1 MNLGIVTRIA
11 GRASLVL
18 TKHAPTILTAAGT
31 VGFIGTTVLA
41 SKATLKVEETV
52 AEEASLLVKVHEAH
66 EEGKL
71 SDKDATHDKVVLYT
85 RMLTKLGKLYAPALI
100 LGAASIASL
109 ATGHGIMLK
118 RNASLA
124 AAYAAV
130 DQAFKTYKKKVEAK
144 FGKEAVLEAVSA
156 KAQEELTGDSLDI
169 EAVSNTPGG
178 VSPYGV
184 VFGPDNVNWSADEDL
199 AILHLKCQQQ
209 YANDIL
215 QTRGHIFLNEVY
227 KMLGFPHTP
236 AGAVTGWVKG
246 NGDDFID
253 FNISDGIFE
262 GEDEHGRIVT
272 KWALDFNV
280 DGVMWDKI

>member
-1 MNLGIVTRIA
+1 MNLGIVTRLA
-11 GRASLVL
+11 GRAGLVL
-18 TKHAPTILTAAGT
+18 SKHAPTILTAAGT
-31 VGFIGTTVLA
+31 AGFIGTTILA
-41 SKATLKVEETV
+41 SKATLKVEETIS
-52 AEEASLLVKVHEAH
+52 EEAALLVKVHEAH
-66 EEGKL
+66 EAGKL
-71 SDKDATHDKVVLYT
+71 EDKDALHDKVILYT
-85 RMLTKLGKLYAPALI
+85 RMTTKLAKLYAPALI
-100 LGAASIASL
+100 LGAASIVSL

-130 DQAFKTYKKKVEAK
+130 DQAFKTYKKKVESK
-144 FGKEAVLEAVSA
+144 FGKDAVIDALVSTA
-156 KAQEELTGDSLDI
+156 EEDLTKNELTM
-169 EAVSNTPGG
+169 EAIVAVDG

-184 VFGPDNVNWSADEDL
+184 IFDETNNNWSADEDL
-199 AILHLKCQQQ
+199 SMLHLKCQQQ

-246 NGDDFID
+246 NGDDFVD
-253 FNISDGIFE
+253 FNIFEGTFE
-262 GEDEHGRIVT
+262 GEDEKGRTVT

-280 DGVMWDKI
+280 DGVMYDKI

>member
-1 MNLGIVTRIA
+1 MNLGIVTRLA
-11 GRASLVL
+11 GRAGLVL
-18 TKHAPTILTAAGT
+18 SKHAPTILTAAGT
-31 VGFIGTTVLA
+31 AGFIGTTILA
-41 SKATLKVEETV
+41 SKATLKVEETI
-52 AEEASLLVKVHEAH
+52 AEEAALLVKVHEAH
-66 EEGKL
+66 DAGKL
-71 SDKDATHDKVVLYT
+71 DDKDATRDKVILYT
-85 RMLTKLGKLYAPALI
+85 RMTTKLAKLYAPALI
-100 LGAASIASL
+100 LGAASIVSL

-130 DQAFKTYKKKVEAK
+130 DQAFKSYKKKVESK
-144 FGKEAVLEAVSA
+144 FGKEAVLDALVSTAEEDLTKDEMTLEAI
-156 KAQEELTGDSLDI
+156 T
-169 EAVSNTPGG
+169 AVDG

-184 VFGPDNVNWSADEDL
+184 IFDSSNNNWSADEDL
-199 AILHLKCQQQ
+199 SMLHLKCQQQ

-246 NGDDFID
+246 HGDDFID
-253 FNISDGIFE
+253 FNIFDGMFE
-262 GEDEHGRIVT
+262 GEDENGRTVT

>member
-1 MNLGIVTRIA
+1 MNLGIVTRLA
-11 GRASLVL
+11 GRAGLVL
-18 TKHAPTILTAAGT
+18 SKHAPTILTAAGT
-31 VGFIGTTVLA
+31 AGFIGTTILA

-52 AEEASLLVKVHEAH
+52 AEEAALLVKVHEAH
-66 EEGKL
+66 EAGKL
-71 SDKDATHDKVVLYT
+71 EDKDALHDKVILYT
-85 RMLTKLGKLYAPALI
+85 RITTKLAKLYAPALI
-100 LGAASIASL
+100 LGAASIVSL

-130 DQAFKTYKKKVEAK
+130 DQAFKTYKKKVESK
-144 FGKEAVLEAVSA
+144 FGKDAVIDALVSTA
-156 KAQEELTGDSLDI
+156 EEDLTKNELTM
-169 EAVSNTPGG
+169 EAIAAVDG

-184 VFGPDNVNWSADEDL
+184 IFDETNNNWSADEDL
-199 AILHLKCQQQ
+199 SMLHLKCQQQ

-246 NGDDFID
+246 NGDDFVD
-253 FNISDGIFE
+253 FNIFEGTFE
-262 GEDEHGRIVT
+262 GEDEKGRTVT

-280 DGVMWDKI
+280 DGVMYDKI

>member
-1 MNLGIVTRIA
+1 MSLGIVTRLA
-11 GRASLVL
+11 GRAGLVL
-18 TKHAPTILTAAGT
+18 SKHAPTILTAAGT

-41 SKATLKVEETV
+41 SKATLKVEETL
-52 AEEASLLVKVHEAH
+52 AEETALLVKVHEAH
-66 EEGKL
+66 EDGKL
-71 SDKDATHDKVVLYT
+71 TDKDATRDKVILYT
-85 RMLTKLGKLYAPALI
+85 RMTTKLAKLYAPALI

-109 ATGHGIMLK
+109 ITGHGIMLK

-130 DQAFKTYKKKVEAK
+130 DQAFKTYKKKVESK
-144 FGKEAVLEAVSA
+144 FGKDAVLDALISNTED
-156 KAQEELTGDSLDI
+156 ELTRNESTL
-169 EAVSNTPGG
+169 EAIAAVDN

-184 VFGPDNVNWSADEDL
+184 IFDEDNINWSADEDL
-199 AILHLKCQQQ
+199 SMLHLRCQEQ

-246 NGDDFID
+246 NGDDFVS
-253 FNISDGIFE
+253 FNIHDGIFE
-262 GEDEHGRIVT
+262 GEDKNGRTVT

-280 DGVMWDKI
+280 DGVMYDKI

>member
-1 MNLGIVTRIA
+1 MNLSFATRII
-11 GRASLVL
+11 GRTSLVIS
-18 TKHAPTILTAAGT
+18 KHAPTILTVAGT
-31 VGFIGTTVLA
+31 AGFIGTTVLA
-41 SKATLKVEETV
+41 SKATLKLEETV
-52 AEEASLLVKVHEAH
+52 AEEASLLVKVHEAQ

-85 RMLTKLGKLYAPALI
+85 RMATKLGKLYAPALI
-100 LGAASIASL
+100 LGAASIAAL

-130 DQAFKTYKKKVEAK
+130 DQAFKSYKKKVEAK
-144 FGKEAVLEAVSA
+144 FGKDAVLEAISVPT
-156 KAQEELTGDSLDI
+156 EELVVDGETTESVLKYGD
-169 EAVSNTPGG
+169 T
-178 VSPYGV
+178 SPYGV
-184 VFGPDNVNWSADEDL
+184 IFDETNHNWSADEDL
-199 AILHLKCQQQ
+199 SALHLKCQQQ

-236 AGAVTGWVKG
+236 AGAITGWVKG
-246 NGDDFID
+246 NGDNFVD
-253 FNISDGIFE
+253 FNIHDGLFE
-262 GEDEHGRIVT
+262 GEDANGRLVT

-280 DGVMWDKI
+280 DGVMYDKI

>member
-1 MNLGIVTRIA
+1 MNLGVVTRLV
-11 GRASLVL
+11 GRAGLVL
-18 TKHAPTILTAAGT
+18 SKHAPTILTAAGT
-31 VGFIGTTVLA
+31 AGFIGTTVLA

-52 AEEASLLVKVHEAH
+52 AEEAALLVKVHEAH
-66 EEGKL
+66 DAGKL

-85 RMLTKLGKLYAPALI
+85 RMTTKLAKLYAPALI
-100 LGAASIASL
+100 LGAASIVSL

-130 DQAFKTYKKKVEAK
+130 DQAFKTYKKKVESK
-144 FGKEAVLEAVSA
+144 FGKEAVLDALVSTAEEDLTKNEPTLEAIA
-156 KAQEELTGDSLDI
+156 
-169 EAVSNTPGG
+169 AVDD

-184 VFGPDNVNWSADEDL
+184 IFDSSNHNWSADEDL
-199 AILHLKCQQQ
+199 AMLHLKCQQQ

-246 NGDDFID
+246 HGDDFID
-253 FNISDGIFE
+253 FNIYDGMFE
-262 GEDEHGRIVT
+262 GEDSNGRTVT

>member
-1 MNLGIVTRIA
+1 MNLGIVTRLV
-11 GRASLVL
+11 GRAGLVL
-18 TKHAPTILTAAGT
+18 SKHAPTILTAAGT
-31 VGFIGTTVLA
+31 AGFIGTTVLA

-52 AEEASLLVKVHEAH
+52 AEEAALLVKVHEAQ
-66 EEGKL
+66 EAGKL
-71 SDKDATHDKVVLYT
+71 SDKDATHDKVVLYS
-85 RMLTKLGKLYAPALI
+85 RMTTKLAKLYAPAII

-130 DQAFKTYKKKVEAK
+130 DQAFKTYKKKVESK
-144 FGKEAVLEAVSA
+144 FGKDAVLEALSSVA
-156 KAQEELTGDSLDI
+156 TEDLTKDEMTVESVA
-169 EAVSNTPGG
+169 AVND

-184 VFGPDNVNWSADEDL
+184 IFDDTNVNWSADEDL
-199 AILHLKCQQQ
+199 AMLHLKCQQQ

-246 NGDDFID
+246 NGDDFVD
-253 FNISDGIFE
+253 FNIFDGMFE
-262 GEDEHGRIVT
+262 GEDQNGRTVT

-280 DGVMWDKI
+280 DGVMYDKI

>member
-1 MNLGIVTRIA
+1 MNLGVVTRLA
-11 GRASLVL
+11 GRAGLVL
-18 TKHAPTILTAAGT
+18 SKHAPTILTAAGT
-31 VGFIGTTVLA
+31 AGFIGTTILA
-41 SKATLKVEETV
+41 SKATLKVEETI
-52 AEEASLLVKVHEAH
+52 AEETALLVRVHEAH
-66 EEGKL
+66 EAGKL
-71 SDKDATHDKVVLYT
+71 EDKDALHDKVILYT
-85 RMLTKLGKLYAPALI
+85 RMTTKLAKLYAPGLI
-100 LGAASIASL
+100 LGAASIVSL

-130 DQAFKTYKKKVEAK
+130 DQAFKTYKKKVESK
-144 FGKEAVLEAVSA
+144 FGKDAVIDALVSTA
-156 KAQEELTGDSLDI
+156 EEDLTKNELTM
-169 EAVSNTPGG
+169 EAIAAVDG

-184 VFGPDNVNWSADEDL
+184 IFDETNNNWSADEDL
-199 AILHLKCQQQ
+199 SMLHLKCQQQ

-246 NGDDFID
+246 NGDDFVD
-253 FNISDGIFE
+253 FNIFEGTFE
-262 GEDEHGRIVT
+262 GEDEKGRTVT

-280 DGVMWDKI
+280 DGVMYDKI

>member
-1 MNLGIVTRIA
+1 MNLGIVTRLV
-11 GRASLVL
+11 GRAGLVL
-18 TKHAPTILTAAGT
+18 SKHAPTILTAAGT
-31 VGFIGTTVLA
+31 AGFIGTTVLA
-41 SKATLKVEETV
+41 SKATLKVEETIS
-52 AEEASLLVKVHEAH
+52 EEAALLVKVHEAH
-66 EEGKL
+66 EAGKL
-71 SDKDATHDKVVLYT
+71 TDKDATHDKVVLYT
-85 RMLTKLGKLYAPALI
+85 RMTTKLAKLYAPALI
-100 LGAASIASL
+100 LGAASIVSL

-130 DQAFKTYKKKVEAK
+130 DQAFKTYKKKIESK
-144 FGKEAVLEAVSA
+144 FGKEAVLDALVSTPQEDLTKDEMTLEAVTA
-156 KAQEELTGDSLDI
+156 ID
-169 EAVSNTPGG
+169 G

-184 VFGPDNVNWSADEDL
+184 IFDEDNINWSADEDL
-199 AILHLKCQQQ
+199 AKLHLDCQQQ

-246 NGDDFID
+246 QGDDFVD
-253 FNISDGIFE
+253 FNIFDGMFE
-262 GEDEHGRIVT
+262 GEDKNGRTVT

-280 DGVMWDKI
+280 DGVMYDKI

>member
-1 MNLGIVTRIA
+1 MNLGVVTRFV
-11 GRASLVL
+11 GRAGLVL
-18 TKHAPTILTAAGT
+18 SKHAPTILTAAGT
-31 VGFIGTTVLA
+31 AGFIGTTVLA

-52 AEEASLLVKVHEAH
+52 AEEAALLVKVHEAH
-66 EEGKL
+66 EAGKL

-85 RMLTKLGKLYAPALI
+85 RMTTKLAKLYAPALI
-100 LGAASIASL
+100 LGAASIVSL

-130 DQAFKTYKKKVEAK
+130 DQAFKTYKKKIESK
-144 FGKEAVLEAVSA
+144 FGKEAVLDALVSTPQEDLTKDEMTLEAITA
-156 KAQEELTGDSLDI
+156 ID
-169 EAVSNTPGG
+169 G

-184 VFGPDNVNWSADEDL
+184 VFDRSNNNWSADEDL
-199 AILHLKCQQQ
+199 SMLHLKCQQQ

-246 NGDDFID
+246 NGDDFVD
-253 FNISDGIFE
+253 FNIFDGMFE
-262 GEDEHGRIVT
+262 GEDENGRTVT

-280 DGVMWDKI
+280 DGVMYDKI

>member
-1 MNLGIVTRIA
+1 MNLGIVTRLV
-11 GRASLVL
+11 GRAGLVL
-18 TKHAPTILTAAGT
+18 SKHAPTILTAAGT
-31 VGFIGTTVLA
+31 AGFIGTTILA
-41 SKATLKVEETV
+41 SKATLKVEKTV
-52 AEEASLLVKVHEAH
+52 AEETALLVKVHEAH
-66 EEGKL
+66 EAGKL
-71 SDKDATHDKVVLYT
+71 TDKDATHDKAVLYT
-85 RMLTKLGKLYAPALI
+85 RMTTKLAKLYAPALI

-109 ATGHGIMLK
+109 IAGHGIMLK

-130 DQAFKTYKKKVEAK
+130 DQAFKTYKKKVESK
-144 FGKEAVLEAVSA
+144 FGKDAVLEALSSVA
-156 KAQEELTGDSLDI
+156 AEDLTKDEMTVESVA
-169 EAVSNTPGG
+169 AVND

-184 VFGPDNVNWSADEDL
+184 IFDDTNVNWSADEDL
-199 AILHLKCQQQ
+199 AMLHLKCQQQ

-246 NGDDFID
+246 NGDDFVD
-253 FNISDGIFE
+253 FNIFDGMFE
-262 GEDEHGRIVT
+262 GEDQNGRTVT

-280 DGVMWDKI
+280 DGVMYDKI

>member
-1 MNLGIVTRIA
+1 MNLGIVTRLA
-11 GRASLVL
+11 GRAGLVL
-18 TKHAPTILTAAGT
+18 SKHAPTILTAAGT
-31 VGFIGTTVLA
+31 AGFIGTTVLA
-41 SKATLKVEETV
+41 SKATLKVEETIS
-52 AEEASLLVKVHEAH
+52 EEAALLVKVHEAH
-66 EEGKL
+66 EAGKL
-71 SDKDATHDKVVLYT
+71 SDKDATHDKVVLYS
-85 RMLTKLGKLYAPALI
+85 RMGTKLAKLYAPALI
-100 LGAASIASL
+100 LGAASIVSL

-130 DQAFKTYKKKVEAK
+130 DQAFKTYKKKVESK
-144 FGKEAVLEAVSA
+144 FGKDAVIDALVSTA
-156 KAQEELTGDSLDI
+156 EEDLTKNELTM
-169 EAVSNTPGG
+169 EAIAAVDG

-184 VFGPDNVNWSADEDL
+184 IFDETNNNWSADEDL
-199 AILHLKCQQQ
+199 SMLHLKCQQQ

-246 NGDDFID
+246 NGDDFVD
-253 FNISDGIFE
+253 FNIFEGTFE
-262 GEDEHGRIVT
+262 GEDEKGRTVT

-280 DGVMWDKI
+280 DGVMYDKI

>member
-1 MNLGIVTRIA
+1 MNLGIVTRLA
-11 GRASLVL
+11 GRAGLVL
-18 TKHAPTILTAAGT
+18 SKHAPTILTAAGT
-31 VGFIGTTVLA
+31 AGFIGTTILA
-41 SKATLKVEETV
+41 SKATLKVEETIS
-52 AEEASLLVKVHEAH
+52 EETALLVKVHEAH
-66 EEGKL
+66 EAGKL
-71 SDKDATHDKVVLYT
+71 EDKDALHDKVILYT
-85 RMLTKLGKLYAPALI
+85 RMTTKLAKLYAPALI
-100 LGAASIASL
+100 LGAASIVSL

-130 DQAFKTYKKKVEAK
+130 DQAFKTYKKKVESK
-144 FGKEAVLEAVSA
+144 FGKDAVIDALVSTA
-156 KAQEELTGDSLDI
+156 EEDLTKNELTM
-169 EAVSNTPGG
+169 EAIAAVDG

-184 VFGPDNVNWSADEDL
+184 IFDETNNNWSADEDL
-199 AILHLKCQQQ
+199 SMLHLKCQQQ

-246 NGDDFID
+246 QGDDFVD
-253 FNISDGIFE
+253 FNIFDGMFE
-262 GEDEHGRIVT
+262 GEDKNGRTVT

-280 DGVMWDKI
+280 DGVMYDKI

>member
-1 MNLGIVTRIA
+1 MNLGIVTRLA
-11 GRASLVL
+11 GRAGLVL
-18 TKHAPTILTAAGT
+18 SKHAPTILTAAGT
-31 VGFIGTTVLA
+31 AGFIGTTILA
-41 SKATLKVEETV
+41 SKATLKVEETI
-52 AEEASLLVKVHEAH
+52 AEETALLVKVHEAH
-66 EEGKL
+66 ESGKL
-71 SDKDATHDKVVLYT
+71 EDKDALHDKVILYT
-85 RMLTKLGKLYAPALI
+85 RMTTKLAKLYAPALI
-100 LGAASIASL
+100 LGAASIVSL

-130 DQAFKTYKKKVEAK
+130 DQAFKTYKKKVESK
-144 FGKEAVLEAVSA
+144 FGKDAVIDALVSTA
-156 KAQEELTGDSLDI
+156 EEDLTKNELTM
-169 EAVSNTPGG
+169 EAIAAVDG

-184 VFGPDNVNWSADEDL
+184 IFDETNNNWSADEDL
-199 AILHLKCQQQ
+199 SMLHLKCQQQ

-246 NGDDFID
+246 NGDDFVD
-253 FNISDGIFE
+253 FNIFEGTFE
-262 GEDEHGRIVT
+262 GEDEKGRTVT

-280 DGVMWDKI
+280 DGVMYDKI

>member
-1 MNLGIVTRIA
+1 MNLGIVTRLA
-11 GRASLVL
+11 GRAGLVL
-18 TKHAPTILTAAGT
+18 SKHAPTILTAAGT
-31 VGFIGTTVLA
+31 AGFIGTTILA

-52 AEEASLLVKVHEAH
+52 AEETALLVKVHEAH
-66 EEGKL
+66 EAGKL
-71 SDKDATHDKVVLYT
+71 EDKDALHDKVILYT
-85 RMLTKLGKLYAPALI
+85 RMTTKLAKLYAPALI
-100 LGAASIASL
+100 LGAASIVSL

-130 DQAFKTYKKKVEAK
+130 DQAFKTYKKKVESK
-144 FGKEAVLEAVSA
+144 FGKDAVIDALISTAEEDLT
-156 KAQEELTGDSLDI
+156 KNELTM
-169 EAVSNTPGG
+169 EAIAAVDG

-184 VFGPDNVNWSADEDL
+184 IFDETNNNWSADEDL
-199 AILHLKCQQQ
+199 SMLHLKCQQQ

-246 NGDDFID
+246 NGDDFVD
-253 FNISDGIFE
+253 FNIFEGTFE
-262 GEDEHGRIVT
+262 GEDEKGRTVT

-280 DGVMWDKI
+280 DGVMYDKI

>member
-1 MNLGIVTRIA
+1 MNLGIVTRLA
-11 GRASLVL
+11 GRAGLVL
-18 TKHAPTILTAAGT
+18 SKHAPTILTAAGT

-41 SKATLKVEETV
+41 SKATLKVEETL
-52 AEEASLLVKVHEAH
+52 AEETALLVKVHEAY
-66 EEGKL
+66 ENGKL
-71 SDKDATHDKVVLYT
+71 TDKDATRDKVILYT
-85 RMLTKLGKLYAPALI
+85 RMSTKLAKLYAPALI

-109 ATGHGIMLK
+109 VTGHGIMLK

-144 FGKEAVLEAVSA
+144 FGKDAVLDALVSNTEQEIADNALTLEAVA
-156 KAQEELTGDSLDI
+156 
-169 EAVSNTPGG
+169 AVDK

-184 VFGPDNVNWSADEDL
+184 IFDEDNHNWSADEDL
-199 AILHLKCQQQ
+199 ARLHLTCQQQ

-215 QTRGHIFLNEVY
+215 QSRGHIFLNEVY

-246 NGDDFID
+246 NGDDFVD
-253 FNISDGIFE
+253 FNIFDGIFE
-262 GEDEHGRIVT
+262 GEDKNGRTVT

-280 DGVMWDKI
+280 DGVMYDKI

>member
-1 MNLGIVTRIA
+1 MNLGIVTRLA
-11 GRASLVL
+11 GRAGLVL
-18 TKHAPTILTAAGT
+18 SKHAPTILTAAGT
-31 VGFIGTTVLA
+31 AGFIGTTILA
-41 SKATLKVEETV
+41 SKATLKVEETI
-52 AEEASLLVKVHEAH
+52 AEETELLVKVHEAH
-66 EEGKL
+66 EAGKL
-71 SDKDATHDKVVLYT
+71 DDKDATRDKVILYT
-85 RMLTKLGKLYAPALI
+85 RMTTKLAKLYAPAMI
-100 LGAASIASL
+100 LGAASIVSL

-130 DQAFKTYKKKVEAK
+130 DQAFKTYKKKVESK
-144 FGKEAVLEAVSA
+144 FGKDAVIDALVSTA
-156 KAQEELTGDSLDI
+156 EEDLTKNELTM
-169 EAVSNTPGG
+169 EAIAAVDG

-184 VFGPDNVNWSADEDL
+184 IFDETNNNWSADEDL
-199 AILHLKCQQQ
+199 SMLHLKCQQQ

-246 NGDDFID
+246 NGDDFVD
-253 FNISDGIFE
+253 FNIFEGTFE
-262 GEDEHGRIVT
+262 GEDEKGRTVT

-280 DGVMWDKI
+280 DGVMYDKI

>member
-1 MNLGIVTRIA
+1 MNLGVVTRLV
-11 GRASLVL
+11 GRAGLVL
-18 TKHAPTILTAAGT
+18 SKHAPTILTAAGT
-31 VGFIGTTVLA
+31 AGFIGTTVLA

-52 AEEASLLVKVHEAH
+52 AEEAALLVKVHEAH
-66 EEGKL
+66 EAGKL

-85 RMLTKLGKLYAPALI
+85 RMTTKLAKLYAPALI
-100 LGAASIASL
+100 LGAASIVSL

-130 DQAFKTYKKKVEAK
+130 DQAFKTYKKKIESK
-144 FGKEAVLEAVSA
+144 FGKEAVLDALVSTPQEDLTKDEMTLEAV
-156 KAQEELTGDSLDI
+156 T
-169 EAVSNTPGG
+169 AVDG

-184 VFGPDNVNWSADEDL
+184 IFDEDNVNWSADEDL
-199 AILHLKCQQQ
+199 AKLHLDCQQQ

-246 NGDDFID
+246 QGDDFID
-253 FNISDGIFE
+253 FNIFDGMFE
-262 GEDEHGRIVT
+262 GEDKNGRTVT

>member
-1 MNLGIVTRIA
+1 MNLGVVTRLA
-11 GRASLVL
+11 GRAGLVL
-18 TKHAPTILTAAGT
+18 SKHAPTILTAAGT
-31 VGFIGTTVLA
+31 AGFIGTTVLA
-41 SKATLKVEETV
+41 SKATLKVEETIS
-52 AEEASLLVKVHEAH
+52 EETALLVKVHEAH
-66 EEGKL
+66 EAGKL
-71 SDKDATHDKVVLYT
+71 EDKDALHDKVILYT
-85 RMLTKLGKLYAPALI
+85 RMTTKLAKLYAPALI
-100 LGAASIASL
+100 LGAASIVSL

-130 DQAFKTYKKKVEAK
+130 DQAFKTYKKKVESK
-144 FGKEAVLEAVSA
+144 FGKDAVIDALVSTA
-156 KAQEELTGDSLDI
+156 DEDLTKNELTM
-169 EAVSNTPGG
+169 EAIAAVDG

-184 VFGPDNVNWSADEDL
+184 IFDETNNNWSADEDL
-199 AILHLKCQQQ
+199 SMLHLKCQQQ

-246 NGDDFID
+246 NGDDFVD
-253 FNISDGIFE
+253 FNIFEGTFE
-262 GEDEHGRIVT
+262 GEDEKGRTVT

-280 DGVMWDKI
+280 DGVMYDKI

>member
-1 MNLGIVTRIA
+1 MNLGIVTRLA
-11 GRASLVL
+11 GRAGLVL
-18 TKHAPTILTAAGT
+18 SKHAPTILTAAGT

-41 SKATLKVEETV
+41 SKATLKVEETL
-52 AEEASLLVKVHEAH
+52 AEETALLVKVHEAH
-66 EEGKL
+66 EDGKL
-71 SDKDATHDKVVLYT
+71 TDKDATRDKAILYT
-85 RMLTKLGKLYAPALI
+85 RMTAKLAKLYAPALI

-109 ATGHGIMLK
+109 VTGHGIMLK

-144 FGKEAVLEAVSA
+144 FGKDAVIDALISNTEDEIADNELTLEAIA
-156 KAQEELTGDSLDI
+156 
-169 EAVSNTPGG
+169 AVDK

-184 VFGPDNVNWSADEDL
+184 IFDDENINWSADEDL
-199 AILHLKCQQQ
+199 AMLHLKCQQQ

-246 NGDDFID
+246 QGDDFVD
-253 FNISDGIFE
+253 FNIFEGTFE
-262 GEDEHGRIVT
+262 GEDKNGRTVT

-280 DGVMWDKI
+280 DGVMYDKI

>member
-1 MNLGIVTRIA
+1 MNLGIITRFV
-11 GRASLVL
+11 GRAGLVL
-18 TKHAPTILTAAGT
+18 SKHAPTILTTAGT
-31 VGFIGTTVLA
+31 AGFIGTTVLA
-41 SKATLKVEETV
+41 SKATLKVEETIS
-52 AEEASLLVKVHEAH
+52 EEAALLVKVHEAH
-66 EEGKL
+66 EAGKL
-71 SDKDATHDKVVLYT
+71 TDKDATHDKVVLYS
-85 RMLTKLGKLYAPALI
+85 RMTTKLIKLYAPALI
-100 LGAASIASL
+100 LGAASIVSL

-130 DQAFKTYKKKVEAK
+130 DQAFKTYKKKIESK
-144 FGKEAVLEAVSA
+144 FGKEAVLDALVSTPQEDLTKDEMTLEAV
-156 KAQEELTGDSLDI
+156 T
-169 EAVSNTPGG
+169 AVDG

-184 VFGPDNVNWSADEDL
+184 IFDEDNINWSADEDL
-199 AILHLKCQQQ
+199 AKLHLDCQQQ

-246 NGDDFID
+246 QGDDFVD
-253 FNISDGIFE
+253 FNIFDGMFE
-262 GEDEHGRIVT
+262 GEDNNGRTVT

-280 DGVMWDKI
+280 DGVMYDKI

>member
-1 MNLGIVTRIA
+1 MNLGIVTRLA
-11 GRASLVL
+11 GRAGLVL
-18 TKHAPTILTAAGT
+18 SKHAPTILTAAGT
-31 VGFIGTTVLA
+31 AGFIGTTILA
-41 SKATLKVEETV
+41 SKATLKVEETI
-52 AEEASLLVKVHEAH
+52 AEEAALLVKVHEAH
-66 EEGKL
+66 EAGKL
-71 SDKDATHDKVVLYT
+71 EDKDALHDKVVLYT
-85 RMLTKLGKLYAPALI
+85 RMTTKLAKLYAPALI
-100 LGAASIASL
+100 LGAASIVSL

-130 DQAFKTYKKKVEAK
+130 DQAFKTYKKKIESK
-144 FGKEAVLEAVSA
+144 FGKEAVLDALVSTPQEDLTKDEMTLEAV
-156 KAQEELTGDSLDI
+156 T
-169 EAVSNTPGG
+169 AVDG

-184 VFGPDNVNWSADEDL
+184 IFDEDNVNWSADEDL
-199 AILHLKCQQQ
+199 AKLHLDCQQQ

-246 NGDDFID
+246 QGDDFVD
-253 FNISDGIFE
+253 FNIFDGMFE
-262 GEDEHGRIVT
+262 GEDKNGRTVT

-280 DGVMWDKI
+280 DGVMYDKI

>member
-1 MNLGIVTRIA
+1 MNLGIVTRLA
-11 GRASLVL
+11 GRAGLVL
-18 TKHAPTILTAAGT
+18 SKHAPTILTAAGT
-31 VGFIGTTVLA
+31 AGFIGTTILA
-41 SKATLKVEETV
+41 SKATLKVEETIS
-52 AEEASLLVKVHEAH
+52 EETALLVKVHEAH
-66 EEGKL
+66 EAGKL
-71 SDKDATHDKVVLYT
+71 EDKDALHDKVILYT
-85 RMLTKLGKLYAPALI
+85 RMTTKLAKLYAPALI
-100 LGAASIASL
+100 LGAASIVSL

-130 DQAFKTYKKKVEAK
+130 DQAFKTYKKKVESK
-144 FGKEAVLEAVSA
+144 FGKDAVIDALVSTA
-156 KAQEELTGDSLDI
+156 EEDLTKNELTM
-169 EAVSNTPGG
+169 EAIAAVDG

-184 VFGPDNVNWSADEDL
+184 IFDETNNNWSADEYL
-199 AILHLKCQQQ
+199 SMLHLKCQQQ

-246 NGDDFID
+246 NGDNFVD
-253 FNISDGIFE
+253 FNIFEGTFE
-262 GEDEHGRIVT
+262 GEDGKGRTVT

-280 DGVMWDKI
+280 DGVMYDKI

>member
-1 MNLGIVTRIA
+1 MNLGIVTRLA
-11 GRASLVL
+11 GRAGLVL
-18 TKHAPTILTAAGT
+18 SKHAPTILTAAGT
-31 VGFIGTTVLA
+31 AGFIGTTILA

-52 AEEASLLVKVHEAH
+52 SEETALLVKVHEAH
-66 EEGKL
+66 EAGKL
-71 SDKDATHDKVVLYT
+71 EDKDALHDKVILYT
-85 RMLTKLGKLYAPALI
+85 RMTTKLAKLYAPALI
-100 LGAASIASL
+100 LGAASIVSL

-130 DQAFKTYKKKVEAK
+130 DQAFKTYKKKVESK
-144 FGKEAVLEAVSA
+144 FGKDAVIDALVSTA
-156 KAQEELTGDSLDI
+156 EEDLTKNELTM
-169 EAVSNTPGG
+169 EAIAAVDG

-184 VFGPDNVNWSADEDL
+184 IFDETNNNWSADEDL
-199 AILHLKCQQQ
+199 SMLHLKCQQQ

-246 NGDDFID
+246 NGDDFVD
-253 FNISDGIFE
+253 FNIFEGTFE
-262 GEDEHGRIVT
+262 GEDEKGRTVT

-280 DGVMWDKI
+280 DGVMYDKI

>member
-1 MNLGIVTRIA
+1 MNLGIVTRLA
-11 GRASLVL
+11 GRAGLVL
-18 TKHAPTILTAAGT
+18 SKHAPTILTAAGT

-41 SKATLKVEETV
+41 SKATLKVEETL
-52 AEEASLLVKVHEAH
+52 AEEAALLVKVHEAH
-66 EEGKL
+66 EDGKL
-71 SDKDATHDKVVLYT
+71 TDKDATRDKVILYT
-85 RMLTKLGKLYAPALI
+85 RMTTKLAKLYAPALI
-100 LGAASIASL
+100 LGAASIVSL

-130 DQAFKTYKKKVEAK
+130 DQAFKTYKKKIEAK
-144 FGKEAVLEAVSA
+144 FGKDAVLDALISNTE
-156 KAQEELTGDSLDI
+156 QEIAENELTL
-169 EAVSNTPGG
+169 EAIAAVDK

-184 VFGPDNVNWSADEDL
+184 IFDDENINWSADEDL
-199 AILHLKCQQQ
+199 SMLHLKCQQQ

-246 NGDDFID
+246 QGDNFID
-253 FNISDGIFE
+253 FNLQDGIFE
-262 GEDEHGRIVT
+262 GEDKNGRTVT

>member
-1 MNLGIVTRIA
+1 MNLGIVTRLV
-11 GRASLVL
+11 GRAGLVL
-18 TKHAPTILTAAGT
+18 SKHAPTILTAAGT
-31 VGFIGTTVLA
+31 AGFIGTTVLA

-52 AEEASLLVKVHEAH
+52 AEETALLVKVHEAK
-66 EEGKL
+66 EAGKL
-71 SDKDATHDKVVLYT
+71 SDKDATHDKVVLYS
-85 RMLTKLGKLYAPALI
+85 RMTTKLAKLYAPAII

-109 ATGHGIMLK
+109 ITGHGIMLK

-130 DQAFKTYKKKVEAK
+130 DQAFKTYKKKVESK
-144 FGKEAVLEAVSA
+144 FGKDAVLEALSSVA
-156 KAQEELTGDSLDI
+156 AEDLTKDEMTVESVA
-169 EAVSNTPGG
+169 AVND

-184 VFGPDNVNWSADEDL
+184 IFDDTNVNWSADEDL
-199 AILHLKCQQQ
+199 AMLHLKCQQQ

-246 NGDDFID
+246 NGDDFVD
-253 FNISDGIFE
+253 FNIFDGMFE
-262 GEDEHGRIVT
+262 GEDQNGRTVT

-280 DGVMWDKI
+280 DGVMYDKI

>member
-1 MNLGIVTRIA
+1 MNLGIVTRLA
-11 GRASLVL
+11 GRAGLVL
-18 TKHAPTILTAAGT
+18 SKHAPTILTAAGT
-31 VGFIGTTVLA
+31 AGFIGTTILA
-41 SKATLKVEETV
+41 SKATLKVEETIS
-52 AEEASLLVKVHEAH
+52 EETALLVKVHEAH
-66 EEGKL
+66 EAGKL
-71 SDKDATHDKVVLYT
+71 SDKDATHDKVVLYS
-85 RMLTKLGKLYAPALI
+85 RMTTKLAKLYAPALI
-100 LGAASIASL
+100 LGAASIVSL

-130 DQAFKTYKKKVEAK
+130 DQAFKTYKKKVESK
-144 FGKEAVLEAVSA
+144 FGKDAVIDALISTTEEDLT
-156 KAQEELTGDSLDI
+156 KDELTM
-169 EAVSNTPGG
+169 EAIAAVDG

-184 VFGPDNVNWSADEDL
+184 IFDETNNNWSADEDL
-199 AILHLKCQQQ
+199 SMLHLKCQQQ

-246 NGDDFID
+246 NGDDFVD
-253 FNISDGIFE
+253 FNIFEGTFE
-262 GEDEHGRIVT
+262 GEDEKGRTVT

-280 DGVMWDKI
+280 DGVMYDKI

>member
-1 MNLGIVTRIA
+1 MNLGIVTRFA
-11 GRASLVL
+11 GRAGLVL
-18 TKHAPTILTAAGT
+18 SKHAPTILTAAGT

-41 SKATLKVEETV
+41 SKATLKVEATL
-52 AEEASLLVKVHEAH
+52 AEETALLVKVHEAH

-85 RMLTKLGKLYAPALI
+85 RMTTKLAKLYAPALI

-109 ATGHGIMLK
+109 VTGHGIMLK

-144 FGKEAVLEAVSA
+144 FGKDAVIDALISTPAEDLTKDEMTLEAI
-156 KAQEELTGDSLDI
+156 T
-169 EAVSNTPGG
+169 AVDE

-184 VFGPDNVNWSADEDL
+184 IFDEDNVHWSADEDL
-199 AILHLKCQQQ
+199 AALHLKCQEK

-215 QTRGHIFLNEVY
+215 QARGHIFLNEVY

-246 NGDDFID
+246 QGDDFVD
-253 FNISDGIFE
+253 FNIHDGIFE
-262 GEDEHGRIVT
+262 GEDKNGRTVT

-280 DGVMWDKI
+280 DGVMYDKI

>member
-1 MNLGIVTRIA
+1 MNLGIVTRLA
-11 GRASLVL
+11 GRAGLVL
-18 TKHAPTILTAAGT
+18 SKHAPTILTAAGT
-31 VGFIGTTVLA
+31 AGFIGTTILA

-52 AEEASLLVKVHEAH
+52 AEETALLVKVHEAH
-66 EEGKL
+66 EAGKL
-71 SDKDATHDKVVLYT
+71 EDKDALHDKVVLYT
-85 RMLTKLGKLYAPALI
+85 RMTTKLAKLYAPALI
-100 LGAASIASL
+100 LGAASIVSL

-130 DQAFKTYKKKVEAK
+130 DQAFKTYKKKIESK
-144 FGKEAVLEAVSA
+144 FGKEAVLDALVSTPQDDLTKDEMTLEAV
-156 KAQEELTGDSLDI
+156 T
-169 EAVSNTPGG
+169 AVDG

-184 VFGPDNVNWSADEDL
+184 IFDEDNVNWSADEDL
-199 AILHLKCQQQ
+199 AKLHLDCQQQ

-246 NGDDFID
+246 QGDDFVD
-253 FNISDGIFE
+253 FNIFDGMFE
-262 GEDEHGRIVT
+262 GEDKNGRTVT

-280 DGVMWDKI
+280 DGVMYDKI

>member
-1 MNLGIVTRIA
+1 MNLGIVTRLA
-11 GRASLVL
+11 GRAGLVL
-18 TKHAPTILTAAGT
+18 SKHAPTILTTAGT
-31 VGFIGTTVLA
+31 AGFIGTTILA

-52 AEEASLLVKVHEAH
+52 AEETALLVKVHEAH
-66 EEGKL
+66 EAGKL
-71 SDKDATHDKVVLYT
+71 EDKDALHDKVILYT
-85 RMLTKLGKLYAPALI
+85 RMTTKLAKLYAPALI
-100 LGAASIASL
+100 LGAASIVSL

-130 DQAFKTYKKKVEAK
+130 DQAFKTYKKKVESK
-144 FGKEAVLEAVSA
+144 FGKDAVIDALVSTA
-156 KAQEELTGDSLDI
+156 EEDLTKNELTM
-169 EAVSNTPGG
+169 EAIVAVDG

-184 VFGPDNVNWSADEDL
+184 IFDETNNNWSADEDL
-199 AILHLKCQQQ
+199 SMLHLKCQQQ

-246 NGDDFID
+246 NGDDFVD
-253 FNISDGIFE
+253 FNIFEGTFE
-262 GEDEHGRIVT
+262 GEDEKGRTVT

-280 DGVMWDKI
+280 DGVMYDKI

>member
-1 MNLGIVTRIA
+1 MNFGIVTRLA
-11 GRASLVL
+11 GRAGLVL
-18 TKHAPTILTAAGT
+18 SKHAPTILTAAGT

-41 SKATLKVEETV
+41 SKATLKVEETL
-52 AEEASLLVKVHEAH
+52 AEETALLVKVHDAH
-66 EEGKL
+66 EDGKL
-71 SDKDATHDKVVLYT
+71 TDKDATRDKVILYT
-85 RMLTKLGKLYAPALI
+85 RMATKLGKLYAPALI

-109 ATGHGIMLK
+109 VTGHGIMLK

-130 DQAFKTYKKKVEAK
+130 DQAFKTYKKKVESK
-144 FGKEAVLEAVSA
+144 FGKDAVLDALVSVADEDLTKNEMTMEALAAV
-156 KAQEELTGDSLDI
+156 DS
-169 EAVSNTPGG
+169 

-184 VFGPDNVNWSADEDL
+184 IFDEDNHNWSADEDL
-199 AILHLKCQQQ
+199 SMLHLRCQEQ

-246 NGDDFID
+246 NGDDFVS
-253 FNISDGIFE
+253 FNLHDGIFE
-262 GEDEHGRIVT
+262 GEDKNGRTVT

-280 DGVMWDKI
+280 DGVMYDKI

>member
-1 MNLGIVTRIA
+1 MNLGIVTRLA
-11 GRASLVL
+11 GRAGLVL
-18 TKHAPTILTAAGT
+18 SKHAPTILTAAGT
-31 VGFIGTTVLA
+31 AGFIGTTILA
-41 SKATLKVEETV
+41 SKATLNVEETIS
-52 AEEASLLVKVHEAH
+52 EEAALLVKVHEAH
-66 EEGKL
+66 EAGKL
-71 SDKDATHDKVVLYT
+71 EDKDALHDKVILYT
-85 RMLTKLGKLYAPALI
+85 RMTTKLAKLYAPALI
-100 LGAASIASL
+100 LGAASIVSL

-130 DQAFKTYKKKVEAK
+130 DQAFKTYKKKVESK
-144 FGKEAVLEAVSA
+144 FGKDAVIDALVSTAEEDLTKNDLTMEAIAAV
-156 KAQEELTGDSLDI
+156 D
-169 EAVSNTPGG
+169 G

-184 VFGPDNVNWSADEDL
+184 VFDETNNNWSADEDL
-199 AILHLKCQQQ
+199 SMLHLKCQQQ

-246 NGDDFID
+246 NGDDFVD
-253 FNISDGIFE
+253 FNIFEGTFE
-262 GEDEHGRIVT
+262 GEDEKGRTVT

-280 DGVMWDKI
+280 DGVMYDKI

>member
-1 MNLGIVTRIA
+1 MNLGVVTRLA
-11 GRASLVL
+11 GRAGLVL
-18 TKHAPTILTAAGT
+18 SKHAPTILTAAGT
-31 VGFIGTTVLA
+31 AGFIGTTILA

-52 AEEASLLVKVHEAH
+52 AEEAALLVKVHEAH
-66 EEGKL
+66 DAGKL
-71 SDKDATHDKVVLYT
+71 EDKDALHDKVILYT
-85 RMLTKLGKLYAPALI
+85 RMTTKLAKLYAPALI
-100 LGAASIASL
+100 LGAASIVSL

-130 DQAFKTYKKKVEAK
+130 DQAFKTYKKKVESK
-144 FGKEAVLEAVSA
+144 FGKEAVLDALVSTAEEDLTKNEPTLEAIA
-156 KAQEELTGDSLDI
+156 
-169 EAVSNTPGG
+169 AVDD

-184 VFGPDNVNWSADEDL
+184 IFDSSNHNWSADEDL
-199 AILHLKCQQQ
+199 AMLHLKCQQQ

-253 FNISDGIFE
+253 FNIYDGMFE
-262 GEDEHGRIVT
+262 GEDSNGRTVT

>member
-1 MNLGIVTRIA
+1 MNLGVVTRLA
-11 GRASLVL
+11 GRAGLVL
-18 TKHAPTILTAAGT
+18 SKHAPTILTAAGT
-31 VGFIGTTVLA
+31 AGFIGTTILA

-52 AEEASLLVKVHEAH
+52 AEEAALLVKVHEAH
-66 EEGKL
+66 EAGKL
-71 SDKDATHDKVVLYT
+71 EDKDALHDKVILYT
-85 RMLTKLGKLYAPALI
+85 RMTTKLAKLYAPALI
-100 LGAASIASL
+100 LGAASIVSL

-130 DQAFKTYKKKVEAK
+130 DQAFKTYKKKIESK
-144 FGKEAVLEAVSA
+144 FGKEAVLDALVSTPQEDLTKDDMTLEAV
-156 KAQEELTGDSLDI
+156 T
-169 EAVSNTPGG
+169 AVDG

-184 VFGPDNVNWSADEDL
+184 IFDEDNVNWSADEDL
-199 AILHLKCQQQ
+199 AKLHLDCQQQ

-246 NGDDFID
+246 QGDDFVD
-253 FNISDGIFE
+253 FNIFDGMFE
-262 GEDEHGRIVT
+262 GEDKNGRTVT